1 MCYFLY
7 LASPLTLSEVRA
19 MLPPG
24 MAADLL
30 PSPEQRLLR
39 DLHPGART
47 AARLLIGGCSC
58 DLVIARE
65 CEDGESERHLRGRFF
80 GAGLDRNQVIAA
92 LEAHRR
98 AAGRK
103 VAAPVV
109 WQGALA
115 AFVAEHARNAG
126 PTLYLLRFGRN
137 PLPGR
142 PMGGAVTLTPSEVLA
157 RPATW
162 LVEDRLT
169 TVGG

>member
-1 MCYFLY
+1 
-7 LASPLTLSEVRA
+7 

-24 MAADLL
+24 IAADLL
-30 PSPEQRLLR
+30 PPAEQRVMR
-39 DLHPGART
+39 ELHPGART
-47 AARLLIGGCSC
+47 GARLLIGGCSC

-65 CEDGESERHLRGRFF
+65 SSDGESERHLRGRFF

-98 AAGRK
+98 AAGRQL
-103 VAAPVV
+103 AAPLV

-126 PTLYLLRFGRN
+126 PTVYLLRFGRD
-137 PLPGR
+137 PLLAR
-142 PMGGAVTLTPSEVLA
+142 PMGEAITLTPSEVQA

-169 TVGG
+169 TVAG